1 MWCRTV
7 LQLFLGLAPGLLTAQ
22 STVHPGTTL
31 HVLGGTTVRLPD
43 GLTLAVAPGA
53 AVVNDGLIDL
63 APTAAIAETPGYPL
77 TGLGVERIRLLVPSP
92 PAALEP
98 GGLGFRITS
107 TSALDSLSVERGHT
121 ILSDTS
127 GSAGIARWYRAR
139 PQVNDGLAAEIGFRY
154 DLTELQGIA
163 EADLMLYTARQG
175 DSIWQGIPSVVNLPL
190 STVFATWLDSL
201 GTYTLFDGSLGTTTP
216 EGAVPADLS
225 AGPNPATDVLDVRAT
240 ARGFRSLTV
249 VDAMGRA
256 VRHQDLSGHRT
267 RHRLPVSDLAPGTY
281 LLRTDDGRSL
291 RFTRP

>member
-1 MWCRTV
+1 MRRHPV
-7 LQLFLGLAPGLLTAQ
+7 FPLLFGLLPALLTAQ

-31 HVLGGTTVRLPD
+31 HVLGGATVRLPD
-43 GLTLAVAPGA
+43 GLTLTVPSGA

-63 APTAAIAETPGYPL
+63 APTAAIAEASGSPL
-77 TGLGVERIRLLVPSP
+77 TGLGVEHINVWVTSP

-107 TSALDSLSVERGHT
+107 TNALDSLSIERGHT

-127 GSAGIARWYRAR
+127 GSSGIARWYRVR
-139 PQVNDGLAAEIGFRY
+139 PQVNNGLAAEIGFRY

-163 EADLMLYTARQG
+163 EADLMLYTAQQG
-175 DSIWQGIPSVVNLPL
+175 DSIWLGIPSAVDLPL

-201 GTYTLFDGSLGTTTP
+201 GTYTLFDGSLGTTTS
-216 EGAVPADLS
+216 EEAVPAELS
-225 AGPNPATDVLDVRAT
+225 AGPNPTTDVLEVRDT
-240 ARGFRSLTV
+240 ARGFRSLAV
-249 VDAMGRA
+249 LDAMGRT
-256 VRHQDLSGHRT
+256 VLHQDLTGHRT
-267 RHRLPVSDLAPGTY
+267 HHRLPVSDLAPGTY